1 MSSTGDREPPLKRY
15 RRREEEQKSDNDD
28 LEKEG
33 EDYVPYVPV
42 RERRKQK
49 LVKLGR
55 IAVLKETEKTAN
67 SDLISSGASS
77 AAEEET
83 NEDIIR
89 KEAEILAKSQE
100 TSLLLQ
106 HSQLKKLAEAKQESE
121 VDKLLKEED
130 KILESVKAQ
139 TALMGAAELAKGVQ
153 YVDPI
158 RTSWKVPRY
167 ININYS

>member
-1 MSSTGDREPPLKRY
+1 MRVGSWSTFPTKFNVRAF
-15 RRREEEQKSDNDD
+15 Q
-28 LEKEG
+28 
-33 EDYVPYVPV
+33 V

-55 IAVLKETEKTAN
+55 IAVLKETEKAVA

-83 NEDIIR
+83 KEDIMK
-89 KEAEILAKSQE
+89 KEEEILAKSKE

-121 VDKLLKEED
+121 MDKQLKEEE

-139 TALMGAAELAKGVQ
+139 TALMGAEELAKGIQ
-153 YVDPI
+153 YTDPI
-158 RTSWKVPRY
+158 RTSWKVPR
-167 ININYS
+167 

>member
-1 MSSTGDREPPLKRY
+1 M
-15 RRREEEQKSDNDD
+15 
-28 LEKEG
+28 
-33 EDYVPYVPV
+33 

-55 IAVLKETEKTAN
+55 IAVLKETEKAAA

-83 NEDIIR
+83 KEDIMK
-89 KEAEILAKSQE
+89 KEEEILAKSKE

-121 VDKLLKEED
+121 MDKQLKEEE

-139 TALMGAAELAKGVQ
+139 TALMGAEELAKGIK
-153 YVDPI
+153 YEDPI
-158 RTSWKVPRY
+158 RTSWKVPRCASFVTRQGG
-167 ININYS
+167 ILRKKGLPRKCGSKRLRDLS

>member
-1 MSSTGDREPPLKRY
+1 MGSFPWVTHFRFLNAF
-15 RRREEEQKSDNDD
+15 Q
-28 LEKEG
+28 
-33 EDYVPYVPV
+33 V

-55 IAVLKETEKTAN
+55 IAVIKETEKAAN

-77 AAEEET
+77 ATEEET
-83 NEDIIR
+83 KEDIIK
-89 KEAEILAKSQE
+89 KEEEILAKSKE

-121 VDKLLKEED
+121 MDKQLKEEE

-139 TALMGAAELAKGVQ
+139 TALMGAEELAKGIQ
-153 YVDPI
+153 YTDPI
-158 RTSWKVPRY
+158 RTSWKVPR
-167 ININYS
+167 